1 MFSEDVKK
9 VNKTLLQR
17 EELFLMHL
25 WYMLNPTEQTSLEA
39 KILYTFLK
47 VVFDPYQDGSPESFS
62 QLVFET
68 KRLLED
74 IKKLQLELV
83 PDAVEAIHKV
93 DSVLSVEEL
102 LKELFELSNN
112 FVDYKRGLVV
122 IPND

>member
-25 WYMLNPTEQTSLEA
+25 WYMLNPTEQTTLEA

-62 QLVFET
+62 
-68 KRLLED
+68 
-74 IKKLQLELV
+74 
-83 PDAVEAIHKV
+83 
-93 DSVLSVEEL
+93 
-102 LKELFELSNN
+102 
-112 FVDYKRGLVV
+112 
-122 IPND
+122 

>member
-1 MFSEDVKK
+1 
-9 VNKTLLQR
+9 
-17 EELFLMHL
+17 MHL
-25 WYMLNPTEQTSLEA
+25 WYMLNPTEQTTLEA

-62 QLVFET
+62 QLVSQT